1 LQGRERERAKLLRS
15 YLPAG
20 STRMRRPGGMT
31 GGTSE
36 VWRAHD
42 PKLSGRG
49 RSLEEPGGG
58 LKEREQGR
66 EAQLR
71 RVA

>member
-1 LQGRERERAKLLRS
+1 
-15 YLPAG
+15 
-20 STRMRRPGGMT
+20 MT